1 MSTHSKMPFARS
13 ALAVADMFLDGG
25 PEAEPGLRDAVDEL
39 ARALAGYQAA
49 ALPLGAVAA
58 VIDQAGRLAG
68 GKPLHR
74 LDRDGRARVLALLER
89 IPGAKDSLWLAS
101 IPYKVA
107 YLLQDGAMQRMGA
120 RYGLPAPAATE
131 KARWRSQI
139 TRAKEAEGDIELE
152 AEAVVLGTGAG
163 GAAAAYELAS
173 RGMAVAMVE
182 SGDYYD
188 RRSFDGKYLDAFKRI
203 YRFHPAIGNGVVTLI
218 TGDSVGG
225 TTTINSGTCF
235 RTPEDVLR
243 RWQYDGLA
251 DFTPAEMAPY
261 FDAVETMVGVEE
273 ASASAV
279 GPLYDTVR
287 KGAAALGYRD
297 VHRLHRN
304 ATGCDG
310 QGLCQF
316 GCPTDAKR
324 STNVSYVPAALNAG
338 AVLYAGFKAERILR
352 DGNRVTG
359 VTGTGRRADG
369 SAVRLTIKAPN
380 VIVSMGT
387 LYTPIFLQDQGVR
400 NPHLGRHLTV
410 HPTGL
415 VGGIVDGVDFMNERS
430 IPQGVGMGDLGHE
443 GIRFEGATPPLSVYG
458 AGARLSGAAFRKT
471 MEAYPNTAFFGFM
484 ISDKSEGR
492 VLRGPQGRPIV
503 TYSVDKG
510 DLKKYVKAMSV
521 AARIMFRAGAHT
533 VNMFTG
539 LKNPLLASE
548 RELDAWETRKWKARD
563 FNMSAYHPLGTARL
577 GATPLLG
584 VCDADHRVF
593 GWEGLYVM
601 DGSNIPS
608 SLGVN
613 PQITIMA
620 MAVRAAQKLAT
631 RQSTVETRPA
641 EAV

>member
-1 MSTHSKMPFARS
+1 MSNERKLPFANS
-13 ALAVADMFLDGG
+13 AIALADMLLDGG
-25 PEAEPGLRDAVDEL
+25 PEAEPGLRDTVAEL
-39 ARALAGYQAA
+39 ARVLAGYQAA
-49 ALPLGAVAA
+49 AYPLGAVAA
-58 VIDQAGRLAG
+58 ALDYAGILAG
-68 GKPLHR
+68 GKPLHKM
-74 LDRDGRARVLALLER
+74 DRAERKRVLALLER

-101 IPYKVA
+101 LPYKTA
-107 YLLQDGAMQRMGA
+107 YLLQEGAMKRMGA
-120 RYGLPAPAATE
+120 RYGLPSPAQTE

-139 TRAKEAEGDIELE
+139 TRAKEAEGDVELE

-173 RGMAVAMVE
+173 RGMAVAMIE

-188 RRSFDGKYLDAFKRI
+188 RRHFDGKYLDAFKRI
-203 YRFHPAIGNGVVTLI
+203 YRFHPAVGNGFVTVI

-235 RTPEDVLR
+235 RTPEEVLR

-261 FDAVETMVGVEE
+261 FSAVERMVGVEE
-273 ASASAV
+273 ASAAAV

-287 KGAAALGYRD
+287 KGAAALGYHD

-310 QGLCQF
+310 QGLCQY
-316 GCPTDAKR
+316 GCPTEAKR
-324 STNVSYVPAALNAG
+324 STNVSYVPSALNAG
-338 AVLYAGFKAERILR
+338 AVLYAGFRAERILR
-352 DGNRVTG
+352 EGNRVTG

-369 SAVRLTIKAPN
+369 SPVRLTIKAPN

-387 LYTPIFLQDQGVR
+387 LYTPIFLQEQGVR

-415 VGGIVDGVDFMNERS
+415 VGGIIDGIDFMNERS
-430 IPQGVGMGDLGHE
+430 IPQGVGMGDLSHE
-443 GIRFEGATPPLSVYG
+443 GIRFEGGTPPLSVYG
-458 AGARLSGAAFRKT
+458 AGARLNGERFRKT

-484 ISDKSEGR
+484 VSDKSEGR

-503 TYSVDKG
+503 TYSVNQG
-510 DLKKYVKAMSV
+510 DLKKYVKAMSI

-533 VNMFTG
+533 VNMFTCHRD
-539 LKNPLLASE
+539 PLLTSE
-548 RELDAWETRKWKARD
+548 RELDAWEKRKWKARD

-577 GATPLLG
+577 GPTPIQG

-613 PQITIMA
+613 PQLTIMA
-620 MAVRAAQKLAT
+620 MAVRAAQKLAN
-631 RQSTVETRPA
+631 RQSTGETRTA